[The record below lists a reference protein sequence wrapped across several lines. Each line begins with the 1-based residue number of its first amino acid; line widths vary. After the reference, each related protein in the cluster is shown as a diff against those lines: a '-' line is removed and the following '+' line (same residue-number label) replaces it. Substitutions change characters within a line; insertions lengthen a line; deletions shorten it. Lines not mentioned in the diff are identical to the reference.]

1 MMMVI
6 LLHRIGIHVFEIIE
20 SRAAFFLHCTRDVEF
35 FFFFLF
41 PAFIES
47 HMKNSE
53 SLPMISLEVVIMLP
67 M

>member
-1 MMMVI
+1 MMMVM

-35 FFFFLF
+35 FSFLF
-41 PAFIES
+41 PAFIAF